1 MALSYFQKRELK
13 KLKTIRERL
22 VNGLKLEN
30 VTQEILDDLTNTTV
44 LLLETVENFYEQEK

>member
-13 KLKTIRERL
+13 KLKTIRERV